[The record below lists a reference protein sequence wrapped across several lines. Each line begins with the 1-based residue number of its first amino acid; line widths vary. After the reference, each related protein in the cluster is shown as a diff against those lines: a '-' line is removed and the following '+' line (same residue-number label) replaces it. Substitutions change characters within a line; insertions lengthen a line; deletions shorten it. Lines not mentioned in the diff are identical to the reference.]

1 MTQPCVW
8 AGNPVGSEGTP
19 TCPLC
24 LGHSSMTACRGLAPG
39 APAGRAQR
47 GQGEAHSRLQP
58 NLHLPPHLLHLFG
71 GHTLHLTPNAQKMRP
86 QLRERQ
92 QPWQSQGA
100 LWWPAEPSH
109 AVPPG
114 AGVAQI
120 RLLGIQLVVP
130 YALGLSPNDWNHPK
144 ICGECFCSHDRT
156 QGWKV
161 ID

>member
-19 TCPLC
+19 TSPLC

-58 NLHLPPHLLHLFG
+58 NLRLPPHLLHLFG
-71 GHTLHLTPNAQKMRP
+71 GHTLNLTPNAQKMHP

-100 LWWPAEPSH
+100 LWWPAEARILCHRGRVLLKSDYLESSLWCLILWGFLLMIGITLKYVESVSAH
-109 AVPPG
+109 MIAHR
-114 AGVAQI
+114 AG
-120 RLLGIQLVVP
+120 R
-130 YALGLSPNDWNHPK
+130 S
-144 ICGECFCSHDRT
+144 
-156 QGWKV
+156 
-161 ID
+161 